1 MVMNKDEA
9 RKRLDALH
17 SKLLE
22 DILYTELI
30 NEDRGFVEHNLH
42 VIEQESG
49 DKWDEDIAK
58 RRVEL
63 LESTALFP
71 PKVTE
76 D

>member
-30 NEDRGFVEHNLH
+30 NEDRGFV
-42 VIEQESG
+42 
-49 DKWDEDIAK
+49 
-58 RRVEL
+58 
-63 LESTALFP
+63 
-71 PKVTE
+71 
-76 D
+76 